1 MQRLEAR
8 GSPLYSSA
16 WKRKTTPAGRSYLKH
31 VASPNHTGGMAGYPT
46 PQARDWKGAQ
56 GRSRRNKRA
65 NCSATSEIVGQKEK
79 LVLDLPAVADMVEGA
94 EKLFGGKHKPK
105 LNPAHVRWLMGFP
118 KSWDEAAIRAGEEL
132 AARKKAAASSRRG
145 RGTGKGLLAS

>member
-1 MQRLEAR
+1 M
-8 GSPLYSSA
+8 
-16 WKRKTTPAGRSYLKH
+16 KR

-65 NCSATSEIVGQKEK
+65 SCSATSEIVGQKEK

-132 AARKKAAASSRRG
+132 AARKKAAAAGARTKEG
-145 RGTGKGLLAS
+145 